1 MRQAGGRVQGA
12 ESILRPA
19 PTTANERPERLE
31 HRADGRQST
40 GTQEDLSITTASFF
54 KFFKVYSL
62 DLIGNFQQ
70 IVTKFL
76 KILKMIFANFQ

>member
-40 GTQEDLSITTASFF
+40 GTQEDLSITTALTRAGRCELFGITRLLS
-54 KFFKVYSL
+54 
-62 DLIGNFQQ
+62 
-70 IVTKFL
+70 
-76 KILKMIFANFQ
+76 